1 MAKLTAELL
10 GYNYIDTG
18 AMYRAITLLASRAGV
33 EPSDPELS
41 TLTRNAA
48 IRFIPTPSGL
58 TVILNG
64 EDVTT
69 AIRRPEISGLVSYYA
84 REAAVREILTGI
96 QRELASGGRVVM
108 EGRDI
113 GTVVLPDADKK
124 FFITASPEE
133 RARRRQI
140 DLRKQGYDTSIEE
153 LTAQIIERDRID
165 SQRPIAPLRPA
176 PDAFIVDTTGKA
188 VSDVVAIII
197 AEVRRE

>member
-1 MAKLTAELL
+1 
-10 GYNYIDTG
+10 
-18 AMYRAITLLASRAGV
+18 
-33 EPSDPELS
+33 
-41 TLTRNAA
+41 
-48 IRFIPTPSGL
+48 
-58 TVILNG
+58 
-64 EDVTT
+64 
-69 AIRRPEISGLVSYYA
+69 
-84 REAAVREILTGI
+84 
-96 QRELASGGRVVM
+96 M

-176 PDAFIVDTTGKA
+176 PDAFIVDTTGKT